1 MEVESDIL
9 NGIIECKTYHKHQ
22 PQFGERAWLAEGKE
36 VNILYW
42 DTGNTWCKIL
52 DVIPKKAK
60 TKKEQY
66 QIVKKFYRK
75 LRRKIEESYDEN
87 MLRVD

>member
-42 DTGNTWCKIL
+42 DTGSTWCKIL
-52 DVIPKKAK
+52 YVIPKKAK
-60 TKKEQY
+60 NKKRTISNCQKFL
-66 QIVKKFYRK
+66 QKVKKK
-75 LRRKIEESYDEN
+75 N
-87 MLRVD
+87 